1 MQQYKIL
8 QELIR
13 QLKKPFERRSED
25 DLYPI
30 ERMVRKIEF
39 FQKYFADQGDLNFS
53 YYFEHEYATQNTC
66 IINIDSVGDK
76 FYIILQGQVGIYV
89 KPNDVEDK
97 TSSTKL
103 LEKVKLRFRQAVNNN
118 KFKDYQINKIQS
130 QQSDL
135 VLIKI
140 LLPGQSFGEMSLIH
154 NRPRDFTAV
163 ALQPC
168 HFALIRRQYF
178 KDVVRIGQEKSS
190 MKEMGFFANLEIFEG
205 WNVNSIFQ
213 IYKSLQQR
221 SYRMGDLVYQSGEI
235 ADMIYLIKEGA
246 VDLQQLFIE
255 EKEDDEVR
263 AASPLMKQRGKSLH
277 RKIATLG
284 KHQFLGL
291 EDVHSVE
298 QKHRF
303 TCVSSSSDTILLMI
317 PIELYMKRIYSQ
329 PTSQLYV
336 EEFIQV
342 QTKYQNLRV
351 FILKLMRRNSQL
363 QVAINSQRQQ
373 QLQMMAKINQ
383 QQNGNMLQFFQNLQ
397 LRFKTL
403 SQESNKKLQ
412 QSAMGERSQ
421 NFSAHEKYVDR
432 SCYTRAKDRSL
443 LGKVQ
448 TQSLYQNQA
457 YKQVIQ
463 EERIFEK
470 NLPNL
475 SSFLEKNQPS
485 LHHSKST
492 QVRYRRYSPQKQQQL
507 IFQNVQTSLNE
518 DEQQLVS
525 QILSKGAIY
534 HRKPKSVKR
543 VKSTENYSH
552 RRILKFQDQPK
563 I

>member
-1 MQQYKIL
+1 MQQFKIL

-13 QLKKPFERRSED
+13 QLKKPFEKRSED

-39 FQKYFADQGDLNFS
+39 FQKYFADQNDLNFS
-53 YYFEHEYATQNTC
+53 YYFEHEYATQNTS

-89 KPNDVEDK
+89 KPNVVEDK
-97 TSSTKL
+97 ASSTKL
-103 LEKVKLRFRQAVNNN
+103 LEMVKLRFRQAVNNN

-168 HFALIRRQYF
+168 HFAFIRRQYF

-190 MKEMGFFANLEIFEG
+190 VKEMGFFANLEIFEG
-205 WNVNSIFQ
+205 WNVNSIYS
-213 IYKSLQQR
+213 IYKMLEQR
-221 SYRMGDLVYQSGEI
+221 SYRMGDIVYLSGDI
-235 ADMIYLIKEGA
+235 VNKIYLIKEGA
-246 VDLQQLFIE
+246 VDLQLVFVE
-255 EKEDDEVR
+255 EREDLEVR
-263 AASPLMKQRGKSLH
+263 TISPYMKQRGKSLH
-277 RKIATLG
+277 RKIATLSN
-284 KHQFLGL
+284 HQFLGL
-291 EDVHSVE
+291 EDVHSQE

-303 TCVSSSSDTILLMI
+303 SCVSSSSDTILFII
-317 PIELYMKRIYSQ
+317 PIELYMKKIYTQ

-336 EEFIQV
+336 QEFIQI
-342 QTKYQNLRV
+342 QCKYQDL
-351 FILKLMRRNSQL
+351 RNSQL

-373 QLQMMAKINQ
+373 QLQIISKMNQ
-383 QQNGNMLQFFQNLQ
+383 YQNADMLQFFQNLQ
-397 LRFKTL
+397 GRFKTL
-403 SQESNKKLQ
+403 SQESTKKFQ
-412 QSAMGERSQ
+412 KKSIGERSQ
-421 NFSAHEKYVDR
+421 NLSAHEKYVDR
-432 SCYTRAKDRSL
+432 SFFTRAKDRSL

-457 YKQVIQ
+457 YRQVIN
-463 EERIFEK
+463 ESRIIEK

-475 SSFLEKNQPS
+475 PQFLEKHLPG

-492 QVRYRRYSPQKQQQL
+492 QVRYRRQSPQKQQQ
-507 IFQNVQTSLNE
+507 FQFHNVQTSLNE
-518 DEQQLVS
+518 EEQQIVS
-525 QILSKGAIY
+525 NILSKGVVY
-534 HRKPKSVKR
+534 HRKSNLVKR
-543 VKSTENYSH
+543 VRSTENYSY
-552 RRILKFQDQPK
+552 RRALRFQDQTK

>member
-1 MQQYKIL
+1 MQEFKIL

-13 QLKKPFERRSED
+13 SLKKPFEKRSED

-39 FQKYFADQGDLNFS
+39 FQKYFADQNDLNFS
-53 YYFEHEYATQNTC
+53 YYFEHEYAIQNTA

-76 FYIILQGQVGIYV
+76 FYVILQGQVGIYV
-89 KPNDVEDK
+89 KPNVVEDK
-97 TSSTKL
+97 ASSTKL
-103 LEKVKLRFRQAVNNN
+103 LEMVKLRFRQAVNNN

-190 MKEMGFFANLEIFEG
+190 VKEMGFFANLEIFEG
-205 WNVNSIFQ
+205 WNVNSIYQ
-213 IYKSLQQR
+213 IYKMLEQR
-221 SYRMGDLVYQSGEI
+221 CYRMGDVVYSSGES
-235 ADMIYLIKEGA
+235 ASKIYLLKEGA
-246 VDLQQLFIE
+246 VDLQQVFIE
-255 EKEDDEVR
+255 EKEELEIRSV
-263 AASPLMKQRGKSLH
+263 SPYMKQRGKSLH
-277 RKIATLG
+277 RKIATLSN
-284 KHQFLGL
+284 HQFLGL
-291 EDVHSVE
+291 DDVHSQE

-303 TCVSSSSDTILLMI
+303 SCVSSSSDTILFII
-317 PIELYMKRIYSQ
+317 PLELYMRKIYTQ

-336 EEFIQV
+336 QEFIQV
-342 QTKYQNLRV
+342 QSKYQDL
-351 FILKLMRRNSQL
+351 RNSQL

-373 QLQMMAKINQ
+373 QQQMMAKINQ
-383 QQNGNMLQFFQNLQ
+383 YKNADMLQFFQNLQ
-397 LRFKTL
+397 GRFKTL
-403 SQESNKKLQ
+403 SQESAKKFQ
-412 QSAMGERSQ
+412 KSSIGERSQ
-421 NFSAHEKYVDR
+421 NISAHDKYVDR
-432 SCYTRAKDRSL
+432 SCFTRAKDRSL

-457 YKQVIQ
+457 YKQVIN
-463 EERIFEK
+463 ESRIVEK

-475 SSFLEKNQPS
+475 SQFLERHLPS
-485 LHHSKST
+485 LHHSKSM
-492 QVRYRRYSPQKQQQL
+492 QVRCRRQSPQKQQYLQ
-507 IFQNVQTSLNE
+507 FQNVQTSLNE

-525 QILSKGAIY
+525 NILSKGVVY
-534 HRKPKSVKR
+534 QRRPNLVKR
-543 VKSTENYSH
+543 VKSTETYSQ
-552 RRILKFQDQPK
+552 RRAIRFQDQTK
-563 I
+563 L

>member
-1 MQQYKIL
+1 MED
-8 QELIR
+8 ELIR
-13 QLKKPFERRSED
+13 QLKKPFERRNED

-39 FQKYFADQGDLNFS
+39 FQKYFADQSDLNFS

-213 IYKSLQQR
+213 IYKTLQQR

-342 QTKYQNLRV
+342 QTKYQNLRK
-351 FILKLMRRNSQL
+351 FIIVSGNQFIKIIIITNDGQNKLT
-363 QVAINSQRQQ
+363 
-373 QLQMMAKINQ
+373 
-383 QQNGNMLQFFQNLQ
+383 FFQNLQ